1 MKRAGAVAEALKCWC
16 TVFGGIQTRSPASHS
31 HFDGFSAAASSN
43 VTSLVRRLVAGRA
56 LRGPAEVT
64 LLDEAEEHPERL
76 RLDDEDAARPFGVV
90 VEVLMHG
97 IVVDH
102 HDVAGPPVV
111 PLAVVHLVPV
121 TFEDVEERLVL
132 MPVVVRDPAR
142 RLGLDV
148 DLERLRSE
156 GLHGRTEH
164 VLVPVSG
171 PALPREVLRLDDARQ
186 GEPPT
191 ALLVEA

>member
-1 MKRAGAVAEALKCWC
+1 
-16 TVFGGIQTRSPASHS
+16 
-31 HFDGFSAAASSN
+31 
-43 VTSLVRRLVAGRA
+43 
-56 LRGPAEVT
+56 
-64 LLDEAEEHPERL
+64 
-76 RLDDEDAARPFGVV
+76 
-90 VEVLMHG
+90 MHG
-97 IVVDH
+97 IVVDQH
-102 HDVAGPPVV
+102 HVAGPPVV

-186 GEPPT
+186 GEPKLMRSERESVT
-191 ALLVEA
+191 AFGWSGTFCWFGKPG